1 MAQDLINIAKQL
13 ISKME
18 ELDNYLK
25 SKKGYAIHISK
36 LEVFDKLKKLED
48 FKHWVEVWIY
58 SGMDCPPYVDDELR
72 DLYNEVFDSLLD
84 EPNTMYEYA
93 HNIEVYSNL
102 NYIVGECIARLTKDL
117 IELKTKI
124 EINKAIKTVEERNNW
139 NEEGKKPAITYFEA
153 LATRFCEEDIKLLA
167 QKESDL
173 KRFKNAYTSVEEK
186 LNALKKR
193 MESIKYEEFN
203 E

>member
-1 MAQDLINIAKQL
+1 MNNELYLFNPFKIKDKTPQELSSMYDLVYKQ
-13 ISKME
+13 
-18 ELDNYLK
+18 
-25 SKKGYAIHISK
+25 
-36 LEVFDKLKKLED
+36 
-48 FKHWVEVWIY
+48 
-58 SGMDCPPYVDDELR
+58 
-72 DLYNEVFDSLLD
+72 LLD
-84 EPNTMYEYA
+84 ECNTMYEYA

-117 IELKTKI
+117 IELKTSI

-139 NEEGKKPAITYFEA
+139 NEEENGKKPAMSYFEA
-153 LATRFCEEDIKLLA
+153 LATRFCEKDIQLLA

-193 MESIKYEEFN
+193 MEGIKFEEFGD
-203 E
+203 